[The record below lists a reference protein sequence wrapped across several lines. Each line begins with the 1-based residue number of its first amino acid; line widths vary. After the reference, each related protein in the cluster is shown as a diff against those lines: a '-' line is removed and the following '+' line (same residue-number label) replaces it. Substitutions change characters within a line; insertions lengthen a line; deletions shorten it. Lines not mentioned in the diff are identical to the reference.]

1 MKRLL
6 QSKIDNVLR
15 LMNIT
20 SSKDLK
26 NQKFIMIAS
35 RKASQKELLFKENE
49 FDAWKTCYDTINGFV
64 YEDGYEY
71 ELLISIKKSSNMNI
85 GKDTSLIR
93 ILTKTKKESYDL
105 PN

>member
-1 MKRLL
+1 MKSL
-6 QSKIDNVLR
+6 QSKIDTVLR
-15 LMNIT
+15 MMNIT
-20 SSKDLK
+20 SSKSLK

-35 RKASQKELLFKENE
+35 KKASQKELLFKENE
-49 FDAWKTCYDTINGFV
+49 FDSWQTCYDNISGFV

-71 ELLISIKKSSNMNI
+71 ELLISTKDSSKMAT
-85 GKDTSLIR
+85 GEDKSLIR